1 MVSLMCTLQHHG
13 DDINWCAFS
22 PTLLDTCS
30 GDKTIR
36 VYDSADF
43 SELQFSP
50 LSGHG
55 YAVHCCC
62 FSTCGRYIV
71 TCSTD
76 GSTIIWSMETGE
88 MVSTFE
94 PLLIADFRH
103 CALSPDSTFL
113 VAGASDGTVVLW
125 AFHSKTI
132 RSHGAV
138 SEATVLALCFSP
150 NGLVF
155 VTGCSYGDIKLW
167 DVDMRLLFTEKY
179 AHDLCVA
186 CCQFAAQNE
195 IEGARELLRLGS
207 CGQDVRAASGLL
219 WAGRPGCVWAPV
231 GRTSGLR
238 LGSCG
243 QDVRAASG
251 LLWAGRPGCVW
262 PPVGRTS
269 GLRLGSCRQDVRA
282 ASGFLWAGRRPG
294 CVWAPVGRT
303 SGLRLGSCGQDV
315 QVKLWIFSQHSGEDR
330 MTRLL
335 CTLTGQSAPVLF
347 CAFSSD
353 GDMLVSGSVDKSVT
367 VYDANQGVLLHSL
380 KQHERYVTAVDF
392 SPTRPWM
399 ASGLWEGERGSRLN
413 LSSPQTKVLLVWLLR
428 FSWCGCSGSP
438 GSPGVAAQVLLVWLL
453 RFSWCS
459 CSGSPGVAAQVLLVW
474 LLTSLTGEGMLYT
487 ALEDVISGQ
496 LVSCHGCH
504 QGRQKVEELKDGLS
518 GPRAPD
524 EFLCPITRELM
535 REPVIAADGY
545 SYEREVIES
554 TVLTNLPLP
563 NTVLTPNRRLKTAIA
578 RWKSSR

>member
-71 TCSTD
+71 TCSTQ
-76 GSTIIWSMETGE
+76 GPP
-88 MVSTFE
+88 V
-94 PLLIADFRH
+94 RV
-103 CALSPDSTFL
+103 CALSPDSSFL

-132 RSHGAV
+132 RSHGAI
-138 SEATVLALCFSP
+138 SEATVLALRFSP
-150 NGLVF
+150 TGLVF

-179 AHDLCVA
+179 AHNLCVA

-207 CGQDVRAASGLL
+207 CGQDVQAASGLL
-219 WAGRPGCVWAPV
+219 WAGR
-231 GRTSGLR
+231 
-238 LGSCG
+238 
-243 QDVRAASG
+243 
-251 LLWAGRPGCVW
+251 
-262 PPVGRTS
+262 
-269 GLRLGSCRQDVRA
+269 LGSCR
-282 ASGFLWAGRRPG
+282 
-294 CVWAPVGRT
+294 
-303 SGLRLGSCGQDV
+303 QDV

-335 CTLTGQSAPVLF
+335 CTLTGQSAPVLS

-367 VYDANQGVLLHSL
+367 VYDA
-380 KQHERYVTAVDF
+380 
-392 SPTRPWM
+392 
-399 ASGLWEGERGSRLN
+399 LN
-413 LSSPQTKVLLVWLLR
+413 LSSPQTKVTVNDGELLVSDWSELSWLQGEGLAEMVEVLKDNNIDGAKL
-428 FSWCGCSGSP
+428 FSLNKETLSE
-438 GSPGVAAQVLLVWLL
+438 LVM
-453 RFSWCS
+453 
-459 CSGSPGVAAQVLLVW
+459 
-474 LLTSLTGEGMLYT
+474 LTSLTGGIFSGGSFYCAVSRKAVAAGEGMLYT

-504 QGRQKVEELKDGLS
+504 QGGGAEGGAEWILRKVEELKEGLS

-535 REPVIAADGY
+535 REPVIAAGH
-545 SYEREVIES
+545 S
-554 TVLTNLPLP
+554 LTCRSGRS
-563 NTVLTPNRRLKTAIA
+563 LTCRSGRSLTCRSGRSLTCRSGRSLTCRSGRSLTCRYDK
-578 RWKSSR
+578 